1 MPLYVP
7 NDDAIGNH
15 LNPTATKAGPK
26 GRKKTNGICP
36 NRTGPN
42 GSSTMTDLEAL
53 IQRGEKLRAE
63 GEAIHAAVRMVIEE
77 LNAIPRPK
85 EAERVSP
92 RS

>member
-1 MPLYVP
+1 
-7 NDDAIGNH
+7 
-15 LNPTATKAGPK
+15 
-26 GRKKTNGICP
+26 
-36 NRTGPN
+36 
-42 GSSTMTDLEAL
+42 MTDLEAL

-63 GEAIHAAVRMVIEE
+63 GEAIHAAVRMAIEE